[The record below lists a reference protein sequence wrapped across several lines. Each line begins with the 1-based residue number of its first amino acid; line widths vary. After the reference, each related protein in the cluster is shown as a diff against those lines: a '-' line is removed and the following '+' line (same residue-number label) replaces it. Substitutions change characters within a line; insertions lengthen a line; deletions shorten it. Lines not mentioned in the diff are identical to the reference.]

1 MPHAPQLISGRRLPD
16 DEVDEAH
23 LRRSR
28 IQMLDYLATKDGLR
42 SASHYLTQ
50 PDHPMFKG
58 KHLHEFRYPLMR
70 ASAIYE
76 DAHFVN
82 CVLPAI
88 CNVFLEHHFVQHD
101 TSQTLMSVLGLDPDF
116 CVVWVFVGK
125 NRAGEDY
132 GFPDLDHVIGLVRH
146 LLQVA
151 FVDPKT
157 GADNVVPVSFT
168 SETVDCR
175 TTAAQTPTDHTTAD
189 IRFVVGEDDCMDVL
203 VEFLPFRRRHI
214 PSFCQ
219 VFGESFYRNQ
229 TIFRNLTSTPNLF
242 PRTSTCHLRD
252 GSTAVGGTAF
262 AQVLPRHLSLH
273 GLNTLIPCD
282 GLGCRP
288 THPARLTLFFCSFFC
303 SWS

>member
-132 GFPDLDHVIGLVRH
+132 GVPDLDHVIGLVRH

-203 VEFLPFRRRHI
+203 VECLPFRNVGVTFL
-214 PSFCQ
+214 PSAKFLENR
-219 VFGESFYRNQ
+219 F
-229 TIFRNLTSTPNLF
+229 
-242 PRTSTCHLRD
+242 
-252 GSTAVGGTAF
+252 TAIKRFSA
-262 AQVLPRHLSLH
+262 
-273 GLNTLIPCD
+273 I
-282 GLGCRP
+282 
-288 THPARLTLFFCSFFC
+288 
-303 SWS
+303 